1 MTTIEDRHRL
11 ACILGEPTY
20 EDPTTGYRVMTR
32 PALLSRGHCCGH
44 GCRHCPYPVKDSG
57 PSTQDTAPQ
66 TSTQQ

>member
-32 PALLSRGHCCGH
+32 PALLTIMRVAGTPDDETYLEGESGGSRA
-44 GCRHCPYPVKDSG
+44 R
-57 PSTQDTAPQ
+57 
-66 TSTQQ
+66 